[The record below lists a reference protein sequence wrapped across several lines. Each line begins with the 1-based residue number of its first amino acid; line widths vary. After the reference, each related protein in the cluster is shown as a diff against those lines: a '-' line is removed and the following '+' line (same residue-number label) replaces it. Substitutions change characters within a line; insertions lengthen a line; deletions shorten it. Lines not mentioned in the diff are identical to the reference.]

1 MPLAS
6 AEDAQDCAARINET
20 VVTMRAI
27 EATVAKLSGATVEP
41 ITIRPGSGDSFR
53 FDPKGDGDLILEKV
67 REILGREL
75 SEVIASMEAD
85 AAALHEYAHAQAQ
98 AQG

>member
-1 MPLAS
+1 MPIAS

-20 VVTMRAI
+20 VVAMRAI

-41 ITIRPGSGDSFR
+41 ITIRPASGEPFR
-53 FDPKGDGDLILEKV
+53 FEPKDDDGLIIEKV
-67 REILGREL
+67 REVLSREL
-75 SEVIASMEAD
+75 AGVIALIEAD
-85 AAALHEYAHAQAQ
+85 AAALHEYAQAQAQ